1 VTPTI
6 PFSFPLLFSVS
17 MLTLP
22 KCQGV
27 LLIFFFMSDLVFIF
41 FSNHGLMMQNLCL
54 MNHEMIFKIMDTQG
68 NAQ

>member
-1 VTPTI
+1 
-6 PFSFPLLFSVS
+6 

>member
-1 VTPTI
+1 
-6 PFSFPLLFSVS
+6 
-17 MLTLP
+17 
-22 KCQGV
+22 
-27 LLIFFFMSDLVFIF
+27 MSDLVFIF

>member
-1 VTPTI
+1 MTPTI
-6 PFSFPLLFSVS
+6 PFSFPLLSSVS

-27 LLIFFFMSDLVFIF
+27 LSIFFMSDLVFIF

-54 MNHEMIFKIMDTQG
+54 MNHEMIFKIMDTRG